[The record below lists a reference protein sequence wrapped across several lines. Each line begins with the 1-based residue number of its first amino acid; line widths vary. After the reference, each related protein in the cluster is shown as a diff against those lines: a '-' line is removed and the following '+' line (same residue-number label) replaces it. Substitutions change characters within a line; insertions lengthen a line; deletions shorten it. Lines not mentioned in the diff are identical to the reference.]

1 MQTLTPE
8 EMTLL
13 NYGNGSD
20 MNVNPMP
27 KQGYMALLN
36 GDDDD
41 ETTMSTF
48 GEL

>member
-1 MQTLTPE
+1 MQTLTPK

-20 MNVNPMP
+20 MNVKPMP